1 MLQYLP
7 SFMSFFLSSNH
18 LRRYVFI
25 TVLETQSFRPPF
37 GALGPDCELFDSI
50 SGGFRASKMDKTTI
64 LKSTIHFLRQQNEKQ
79 ARADAAE
86 LQRKREDPSSGG
98 GRLQSLNQD
107 NFSPDIKPPFLSTDA
122 FTRVSHHKSHHLTL
136 TMHFGHTQVKQNTK

>member
-1 MLQYLP
+1 
-7 SFMSFFLSSNH
+7 
-18 LRRYVFI
+18 
-25 TVLETQSFRPPF
+25 
-37 GALGPDCELFDSI
+37 
-50 SGGFRASKMDKTTI
+50 MDKTTI

-98 GRLQSLNQD
+98 VGGRLQSLNQD

-122 FTRVSHHKSHHLTL
+122 FT
-136 TMHFGHTQVKQNTK
+136 